1 MNIILNVSQL
11 FLEHSKN
18 IIFFPVS
25 KPRSVAFTAS
35 LSKRITVRP
44 QAPVKYDHVVTNWGG
59 AYNPSTGIFT
69 APYDGLYSISFTL
82 MGNPSNEVR
91 LEAVKNGERV
101 AMVYTAPKIYLQS
114 SKIVHLILSKG
125 DRIWI
130 KNYSTSTTAKLHDW
144 KVYNAFSGILIRD
157 L

>member
-1 MNIILNVSQL
+1 
-11 FLEHSKN
+11 
-18 IIFFPVS
+18 
-25 KPRSVAFTAS
+25 
-35 LSKRITVRP
+35 
-44 QAPVKYDHVVTNWGG
+44 
-59 AYNPSTGIFT
+59 
-69 APYDGLYSISFTL
+69 

-101 AMVYTAPKIYLQS
+101 AMVYTASKIYLQS

-125 DRIWI
+125 DQIWI
-130 KNYSTSTTAKLHDW
+130 KNHSTSTTAKLHDW

>member
-1 MNIILNVSQL
+1 MFIILNVTHF
-11 FLEHSKN
+11 FLEYCKN
-18 IIFFPVS
+18 IIPFPAS
-25 KPRSVAFTAS
+25 KPPSVAFTAS
-35 LSKRITVRP
+35 LSKGITVRP

-69 APYDGLYSISFTL
+69 APYGGLCSISFTL
-82 MGNPSNEVR
+82 MGNPSNDVR

-101 AMVYTAPKIYLQS
+101 AMVYTAPKIHLQS

-130 KNYSTSTTAKLHDW
+130 KNHSTSTTAILHDW

-157 L
+157 F